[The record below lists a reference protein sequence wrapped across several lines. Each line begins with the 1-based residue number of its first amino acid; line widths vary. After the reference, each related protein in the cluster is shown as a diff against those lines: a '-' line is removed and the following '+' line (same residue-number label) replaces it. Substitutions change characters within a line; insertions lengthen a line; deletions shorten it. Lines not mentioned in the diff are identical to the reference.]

1 MEELSGKNTGARNT
15 LKLQGKGN
23 EMNKAIR
30 ILVVDDHELV
40 RYGLRRMLEPEED
53 MEVVGDCANAEEAF
67 SKLSKLRPNMVLMGA
82 EMPGT
87 NEIEA
92 TRGLKRNGL
101 DYGGDVIVLG
111 DSVDYRDKA
120 LEAGAASYLVKNV
133 TRQELAQAIREVYQ
147 HRHSLK
153 RRSGYVLERRSGYV
167 DEAVELV
174 VPPPADAACLLR
186 FMRHLEEIF
195 HDNFATIVRTVGS
208 WCSPTVITTVL
219 GPTTSPSLLVL
230 KLANIPE
237 VEKVEEEPVARGA
250 FASFPKNVG
259 VLPGLNI
266 SPSERIRVTLKET
279 SMARRELVPV

>member
-23 EMNKAIR
+23 ETNKAIR

-67 SKLSKLRPNMVLMGA
+67 SKLSKLRPNMVLMDA

-87 NEIEA
+87 NGIEA

-133 TRQELAQAIREVYQ
+133 TRQELAQAIRRVYQ
-147 HRHSLK
+147 NRHSLK
-153 RRSGYVLERRSGYV
+153 RRDGYV

-208 WCSPTVITTVL
+208 WCGPTVITTLL

-250 FASFPKNVG
+250 FASFPKNAG

>member
-15 LKLQGKGN
+15 LKLQGKEN

-30 ILVVDDHELV
+30 ILVVDDNELV

-67 SKLSKLRPNMVLMGA
+67 SKVSRLHPNMVLMGA

-87 NEIEA
+87 NGIEA
-92 TRGLKRNGL
+92 TRSLKRNGL

-133 TRQELAQAIREVYQ
+133 TREELAQAVREVYQ
-147 HRHSLK
+147 NRHS
-153 RRSGYVLERRSGYV
+153 VERCNGYV

-186 FMRHLEEIF
+186 FMYRLEEIF
-195 HDNFATIVRTVGS
+195 NDNFATILRTVGS
-208 WCSPTVITTVL
+208 WSGPTIITILL
-219 GPTTSPSLLVL
+219 GPSTSLSLLVL
-230 KLANIPE
+230 KLANMPE
-237 VEKVEEEPVARGA
+237 VEKVEEEPLARGT
-250 FASFPKNVG
+250 FAKNMG
-259 VLPGLNI
+259 VLPELSI